1 MVSFGII
8 MICSIVLIFT
18 WNQDQKTTQNVGSSI
33 GVLVVLFFIELVVSN
48 AFNFYAIYLNELYPS
63 QIRIVAIGF
72 IKTFGAMTAMVSSQ
86 IIDACLDSGFPIM
99 LLFAILAAVS
109 VVLSWILPETHGKRP
124 PEVIKELGEQKKLN
138 YELIEGEKSE
148 KSP

>member
-8 MICSIVLIFT
+8 MICSIALIFIWDQNAKQVQNGVIVLI
-18 WNQDQKTTQNVGSSI
+18 
-33 GVLVVLFFIELVVSN
+33 LLFFIELVVSN
-48 AFNFYAIYLNELYPS
+48 AFNFYAIYLNELYPN

-72 IKTFGAMTAMVSSQ
+72 IKTFGSITPMVSAF

-109 VVLSWILPETHGKRP
+109 IVLSWILP
-124 PEVIKELGEQKKLN
+124 
-138 YELIEGEKSE
+138 
-148 KSP
+148 